1 MSSFVVLGA
10 ATALVVLCLTGRWK
24 LREMPSA
31 LPGTAPEAEI
41 ARMTR

>member
-10 ATALVVLCLTGRWK
+10 ATALVVLCLTGR
-24 LREMPSA
+24 P
-31 LPGTAPEAEI
+31 EI